1 MHEAAALNR
10 PVQIFDGFDRAGFE
24 FPCRMISA
32 GIGLEV
38 VKRAEKDDSLILRLV
53 EVSGKHSSGVL
64 HFPRIP
70 ARVSVT
76 DLLEWENGPEL
87 KLDGDNLALKLKPF
101 EILTLRAEF

>member
-1 MHEAAALNR
+1 MREAAALNR
-10 PVQIFDGFDRAGFE
+10 PVQIFDGVDGSGFE
-24 FPCRMISA
+24 FPCRMISG
-32 GIGLEV
+32 GISLEV

-53 EVSGKHSSGVL
+53 EIRGKHSSGVL
-64 HFPRIP
+64 HFSRIP

-87 KLDGDNLALKLKPF
+87 KLGSRELELAMKPF